1 MEKLTDVLINWQA
14 ILLSF
19 AAFAVVGVVRTAG
32 TKKEE
37 GKVVGGWAQSDLFK
51 GILPV
56 LPYLFTLG
64 FVFIPGTP
72 LPDEVSKTIAVKVL
86 YGIWTG
92 WLSDK
97 SYQVVK
103 TTFEKGFKMKFGVD
117 K

>member
-1 MEKLTDVLINWQA
+1 MEKLTDVLINWQV

-19 AAFAVVGVVRTAG
+19 AAFAVVGVIRATG
-32 TKKEE
+32 TRKEE
-37 GKVVGGWAQSDLFK
+37 GKVVGGWAQSSLFK

-56 LPYLFTLG
+56 LPYVFTLA

-72 LPDEVSKTIAVKVL
+72 LPEEASKTIAVKVL
-86 YGIWTG
+86 YGIWAG

-97 SYQVVK
+97 SYQVIK
-103 TTFEKGFKMKFGVD
+103 TTLEKGFKMKFGAD